1 MFVKIHRKKKKKKNV
16 RIFHELPSPRIDGS
30 VPNRITGDELLR
42 FLDRDYAV
50 EFTENRLFI

>member
-1 MFVKIHRKKKKKKNV
+1 MFVKIHRKKTKKKK
-16 RIFHELPSPRIDGS
+16 RSYLSRAPESRIDGS

>member
-1 MFVKIHRKKKKKKNV
+1 MFGENPQGKKKKNV

-50 EFTENRLFI
+50 EFT